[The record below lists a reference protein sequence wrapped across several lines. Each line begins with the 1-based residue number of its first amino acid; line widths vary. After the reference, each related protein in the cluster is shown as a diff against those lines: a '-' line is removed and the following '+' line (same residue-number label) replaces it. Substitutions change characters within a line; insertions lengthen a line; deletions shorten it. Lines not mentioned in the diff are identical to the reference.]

1 MVRTGLKNVSV
12 VVFAVVLVCLCL
24 MVGTGQAATGQPGTI
39 KVGAL
44 YPYSGA
50 LALLGDE
57 SSRGLE
63 LAVEEIN
70 AAGGIQGGKKIELVK
85 ADGVDPNQA
94 VGEAR
99 RLISVVG
106 VQAIFG
112 TLCINHCICRQPG
125 S

>member
-1 MVRTGLKNVSV
+1 MVRTGLRNVARSSIRGCFG
-12 VVFAVVLVCLCL
+12 VF
-24 MVGTGQAATGQPGTI
+24 MFNGRNRQAATGQPGTI

-50 LALLGDE
+50 LALLGGE
-57 SSRGLE
+57 SSRGPE

-85 ADGVDPNQA
+85 GDGVDPNEA

-99 RLISVVG
+99 ALSE
-106 VQAIFG
+106 
-112 TLCINHCICRQPG
+112 